1 MQIRRDGRD
10 DRGYNG
16 LVECGNKEA
25 ELEGECVRRGDPS
38 REYGTYGESDE
49 DGKDPESSSV
59 RFVIF
64 FNRCCRCCR
73 NSGAS
78 LHELNALW
86 DVAAHAALCRFRDWH
101 FIHGGFVG
109 RIVRSGIDTILPRE
123 LRRLRPRHLGG
134 DRREAQ
140 LMICLQRLV
149 NTRAKDEIRMLHSS
163 QRGDFDLING
173 SYSRCFQHVAVSN
186 SAVQTH
192 RLATF

>member
-25 ELEGECVRRGDPS
+25 ELEGKCVRRGDRS

-49 DGKDPESSSV
+49 DGQNPESSSV

-73 NSGAS
+73 CCRNSGGS
-78 LHELNALW
+78 WRELNALW

-109 RIVRSGIDTILPRE
+109 RIVRSGMDTV
-123 LRRLRPRHLGG
+123 RRLRPRHLGG
-134 DRREAQ
+134 DRRESA
-140 LMICLQRLV
+140 I
-149 NTRAKDEIRMLHSS
+149 N
-163 QRGDFDLING
+163 DLPP
-173 SYSRCFQHVAVSN
+173 AVSEYAGEGRD
-186 SAVQTH
+186 SYVT
-192 RLATF
+192 